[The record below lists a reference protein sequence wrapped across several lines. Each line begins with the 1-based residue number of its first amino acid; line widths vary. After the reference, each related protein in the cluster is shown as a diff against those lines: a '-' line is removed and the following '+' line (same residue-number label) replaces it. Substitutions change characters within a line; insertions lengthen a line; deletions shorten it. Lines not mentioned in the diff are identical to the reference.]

1 MKLSPMLVL
10 HTGFVFLALA
20 ITSYLSA
27 IWSNELVSERLG
39 LTGVTFMVAG
49 LVFLVIAGIMGS
61 VWPEPKTG
69 NRDNYDH

>member
-1 MKLSPMLVL
+1 MKLTPMLVL

-20 ITSYLSA
+20 IASYLSA

-49 LVFLVIAGIMGS
+49 LVFLVIAGIMGC
-61 VWPEPKTG
+61 VWPDPKTPSG
-69 NRDNYDH
+69 GDDGF